1 LDSSALKSLGSENS
15 SPSTK
20 GFRSDSKEYNIEN
33 FDLEEYEAIN
43 HEELVSFPK
52 DVAAKLPV
60 AVLSLQEK
68 MGRFRFRLQHYPGKS
83 NPVHTVHYDP
93 DNIIFY
99 GQMSKEGKTKEGKG
113 VLLQDHSLYCG
124 YFFKDFFEGPGQ
136 FIFYD
141 GSLSFYKGFWCRGEM
156 QGKGTLVTES
166 GYCYRGDW
174 VNSLQEGYGEE
185 TWPDN
190 SMYKGDFKRGLK
202 NGHGEFLWP
211 SKDRFVGQFVNGD
224 IEGYGTFDWTDGN
237 KYEGRWKGNLMH
249 GKGKYTWSDGI
260 IYEGDYRNGK
270 KDGFGVLKLPNQ
282 YRWEGRWKN
291 GSKDGEGR
299 FFAPDGSAINSL
311 AFADKND
318 LLMSL
323 C

>member
-1 LDSSALKSLGSENS
+1 MGSENS

-20 GFRSDSKEYNIEN
+20 GFRTDSKEYNIEN

-43 HEELVSFPK
+43 FEELITFPK
-52 DVAAKLPV
+52 DVSAKLPV
-60 AVLSLQEK
+60 AVLGLQDK
-68 MGRFRFRLQHYPGKS
+68 MGRFRFRLQSYPGKS

-113 VLLQDHSLYCG
+113 VLLQNHSLYCG
-124 YFFKDFFEGPGQ
+124 YFVKDFFEGPGQ
-136 FIFYD
+136 FIYYD

-166 GYCYRGDW
+166 GYCYKGDW

-211 SKDRFVGQFVNGD
+211 GKAKYKGEFRDGKF
-224 IEGYGTFDWTDGN
+224 EGFGVFEWQQGNRYEGSWKNNLSDGKGTFTWPDG
-237 KYEGRWKGNLMH
+237 M
-249 GKGKYTWSDGI
+249 
-260 IYEGDYRNGK
+260 IYEGSYSCGK
-270 KDGFGVLKLPNQ
+270 KEGFGVLYWPNKT
-282 YRWEGRWKN
+282 RWEGIWRSGKRSAEGKFYNEMGEVDPN
-291 GSKDGEGR
+291 G
-299 FFAPDGSAINSL
+299 PPTNSR
-311 AFADKND
+311 AHA
-318 LLMSL
+318 
-323 C
+323 